1 MRLWLARSEDG
12 TLSLF
17 GKDKPVKF
25 GKHWVLGGSEEGD
38 CMQLSLNSPFNTV
51 HGRKYFEEVRDD
63 DKPLAVS
70 LVSNKTL
77 AQCGSM
83 SNNMECALQKLHF
96 SLKRKDANAV
106 CDSMNE
112 LERLSAQAIELLN
125 RLNTYKEE

>member
-25 GKHWVLGGSEEGD
+25 GKHLVLGESEGGD
-38 CMQLSLNSPFNTV
+38 CMQLSLNSPFDTV
-51 HGRKYFEEVRDD
+51 HDRKYFEEVRE

-70 LVSNKTL
+70 LVPNKTL

-112 LERLSAQAIELLN
+112 LERLSAQAIGLLN

>member
-51 HGRKYFEEVRDD
+51 HGRKYFEEVRYE

-70 LVSNKTL
+70 LVPNKTL
-77 AQCGSM
+77 VQCGSM

>member
-1 MRLWLARSEDG
+1 
-12 TLSLF
+12 
-17 GKDKPVKF
+17 
-25 GKHWVLGGSEEGD
+25 
-38 CMQLSLNSPFNTV
+38 MQLSLNSPFDTV
-51 HGRKYFEEVRDD
+51 HDRKYFEEVRE
-63 DKPLAVS
+63 DKPSAVS
-70 LVSNKTL
+70 LVPNKTL

>member
-25 GKHWVLGGSEEGD
+25 GKYWVLGGSEEGD

-51 HGRKYFEEVRDD
+51 HDRKYFEEVRE

-70 LVSNKTL
+70 LVPNKTL

-96 SLKRKDANAV
+96 SLKRKDAKAV
-106 CDSMNE
+106 CDSMDE